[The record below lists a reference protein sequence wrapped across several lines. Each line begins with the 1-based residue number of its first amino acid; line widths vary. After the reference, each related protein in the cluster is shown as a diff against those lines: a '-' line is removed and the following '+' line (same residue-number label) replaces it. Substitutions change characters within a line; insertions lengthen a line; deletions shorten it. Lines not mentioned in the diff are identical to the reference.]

1 MDGKKRSDT
10 VDVDKPKEKKQHDI
24 SGFLE
29 YLVKTVENKNFGDES
44 SHSKKSGRTLQSATV
59 EKWKSMSLAKY
70 NADDWL
76 VVKVEKTTNLVK
88 SFNCSVCTKFIDRIP
103 SIKGFQMQWCED
115 SSKQL

>member
-1 MDGKKRSDT
+1 MEKREAIQSMLINQKKRSDM
-10 VDVDKPKEKKQHDI
+10 I
-24 SGFLE
+24 SVVFLE

-59 EKWKSMSLAKY
+59 EKWKSMLLAKY
-70 NADDWL
+70 IADDWL
-76 VVKVEKTTNLVK
+76 VVKVKKTTNLVK